1 MQFVW
6 TLTLMLILQRS
17 PFFTEREQKNSLI
30 NDVHAKQN
38 LLSFFEKVRKN
49 VMRYLIFFY

>member
-17 PFFTEREQKNSLI
+17 PSFIGREQKNSLI
-30 NDVHAKQN
+30 NDVHAKQI

-49 VMRYLIFFY
+49 VMRYLVFFY

>member
-17 PFFTEREQKNSLI
+17 SFFIGREQKNSLI
-30 NDVHAKQN
+30 NDVHAKQI

>member
-17 PFFTEREQKNSLI
+17 PSFIGREQKNSLI
-30 NDVHAKQN
+30 NDVHAKQI
-38 LLSFFEKVRKN
+38 LLSFFGKVRKN

>member
-17 PFFTEREQKNSLI
+17 PSFIGREQK
-30 NDVHAKQN
+30 KQLN
-38 LLSFFEKVRKN
+38 K
-49 VMRYLIFFY
+49 